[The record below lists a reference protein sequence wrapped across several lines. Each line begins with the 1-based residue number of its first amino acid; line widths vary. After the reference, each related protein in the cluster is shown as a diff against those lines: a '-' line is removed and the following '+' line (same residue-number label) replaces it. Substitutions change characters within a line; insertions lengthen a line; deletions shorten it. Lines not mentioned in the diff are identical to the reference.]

1 MSDYQ
6 CNDNVYYMTNNL
18 EDLDYRDDSILIH
31 PSPHEFNL
39 RALLPGITAA
49 HRCKKTFFYVF

>member
-18 EDLDYRDDSILIH
+18 EDLDYREDSMIIR
-31 PSPHEFNL
+31 PSPHEFTL
-39 RALLPGITAA
+39 RALLPGILANL
-49 HRCKKTFFYVF
+49 VSGVG

>member
-1 MSDYQ
+1 MSDFQ
-6 CNDNVYYMTNNL
+6 CNDNVYFMSNNL

-39 RALLPGITAA
+39 RALLPGMPSARA
-49 HRCKKTFFYVF
+49 GLL